1 VSIIVIVSRVVDIA
15 VDSVLGLP
23 GNAAAL
29 PQGPRLHSVLSVAL
43 RQQVD
48 QRVMAPRGV
57 SSGPVLLPHS
67 QWLLLYNA
75 FLIYWTDRRVSSLLS
90 VSKLLLLLLHVNV
103 EALIRSFA
111 HTPSRVAQSAR
122 ELIEFLGRIQ
132 SNLQLAARIKGRSG
146 VIDELNPITAS
157 TSAEHKGGPTS
168 STPSLHPSQLHH
180 KHGRAFFLSLAHE
193 ALSPRRYRLRG
204 GGAQWR

>member
-1 VSIIVIVSRVVDIA
+1 LVDADRLFFVSIIVIVSRVVDIA

-67 QWLLLYNA
+67 QAMWLLLYNA
-75 FLIYWTDRRVSSLLS
+75 FLIYWTDRSVSSLLS
-90 VSKLLLLLLHVNV
+90 VSKLLLLLLLHVLFDKPEV

-111 HTPSRVAQSAR
+111 HSPSRVAQSAG

-132 SNLQLAARIKGRSG
+132 SNLQLAARIKDPG
-146 VIDELNPITAS
+146 
-157 TSAEHKGGPTS
+157 
-168 STPSLHPSQLHH
+168 
-180 KHGRAFFLSLAHE
+180 
-193 ALSPRRYRLRG
+193 
-204 GGAQWR
+204 